1 MTKFLIILF
10 VTYLFMR
17 FVMPYILKWALKAFI
32 KKNIQNGRFTN
43 LDPNAFR
50 PANEPQPEGKIKVNY
65 VPKPPQSNQAKD
77 FPGGEYVDYEEVK

>member
-10 VTYLFMR
+10 LSYLFMR
-17 FVMPYILKWALKAFI
+17 FVFPVLLRWAIKAFI

-43 LDPNAFR
+43 IDPNEFR
-50 PANEPQPEGKIKVNY
+50 SANEPQPEGKVKVDY
-65 VPKPPQSNQAKD
+65 IPKQPQTNPSKD